1 MTRRRQIITAVTT
14 GTLTQAQAARAYGVS
29 PSMVSKL
36 LRQWA
41 REGTAAYYTK
51 PSTPHGHPAAT
62 PPATIRAI
70 TALRTALTTQGLDA
84 GPATIAATLAT
95 TRPELPIPSRATIA
109 RILQREGLI
118 TAQPRKRPKSSLHRF
133 EADLPNS
140 CWQSD
145 FTHTAL
151 TPPAPPAPA
160 TPPRPSAQAWR
171 EHDVEIITWLDDY
184 SRMALH
190 ISAHQRITGA
200 IVVETFTATT
210 KIYGPPAST
219 LTDNGLVY
227 TARYRGG
234 VNAFEKLLRSRSIEQ
249 RNGRGG
255 HPQTQGKVERFQQ
268 TLKKWLAAQP
278 PPADL
283 PGLQALLDQFREIY
297 NTQRIHSAK
306 KTTPYAA
313 YIAAPKD
320 TPGPLAPATTRFRT
334 DKIDAT
340 GKVTL
345 RYDGQLFHIGIG
357 RAHARTHVVL
367 IVEDREITIVAKA
380 TGEILR
386 ELTLD
391 PTRKYQPQRKTP
403 RT

>member
-1 MTRRRQIITAVTT
+1 MR
-14 GTLTQAQAARAYGVS
+14 
-29 PSMVSKL
+29 
-36 LRQWA
+36 
-41 REGTAAYYTK
+41 
-51 PSTPHGHPAAT
+51 
-62 PPATIRAI
+62 
-70 TALRTALTTQGLDA
+70 
-84 GPATIAATLAT
+84 
-95 TRPELPIPSRATIA
+95 SR
-109 RILQREGLI
+109 
-118 TAQPRKRPKSSLHRF
+118 
-133 EADLPNS
+133 
-140 CWQSD
+140 
-145 FTHTAL
+145 
-151 TPPAPPAPA
+151 
-160 TPPRPSAQAWR
+160 
-171 EHDVEIITWLDDY
+171 
-184 SRMALH
+184 
-190 ISAHQRITGA
+190 
-200 IVVETFTATT
+200 
-210 KIYGPPAST
+210 PAST
-219 LTDNGLVY
+219 AGSPPSPACGP
-227 TARYRGG
+227 TAPPSTKPRCPPSKRDC
-234 VNAFEKLLRSRSIEQ
+234 
-249 RNGRGG
+249 RGG

-386 ELTLD
+386 ELTLN
-391 PTRKYQPQRKTP
+391 PKRKYQPQRKTP
-403 RT
+403 QT

>member
-1 MTRRRQIITAVTT
+1 MSTQRNIVIARSVIDQGLTTTQAAEKFGISRQWVHVLVTRYRAGGSQAMHPGSKAPRRSPQRIPPPLRERIIT
-14 GTLTQAQAARAYGVS
+14 
-29 PSMVSKL
+29 
-36 LRQWA
+36 
-41 REGTAAYYTK
+41 
-51 PSTPHGHPAAT
+51 
-62 PPATIRAI
+62 
-70 TALRTALTTQGLDA
+70 LRTELTAQGADA
-84 GPATIAATLAT
+84 GPETIAWHLHQEGL
-95 TRPELPIPSRATIA
+95 RVPSTSTIR
-109 RILQREGLI
+109 RILHAEALI
-118 TAQPRKRPKSSLHRF
+118 QPAPRKRPKSSYLRF